1 MALIGTS
8 LPGQEALRNSREGQ
22 AAAEARRA
30 QPDSSPYNFKSGD
43 FRLLVVPTIGLDW
56 NDNINI
62 SKTDRQDDFIL
73 KPLVQFNLGYPITE
87 NNVLNLNV
95 GVGYDKYFQH
105 DELDSW
111 RVTSGSELS
120 FDMFVKDFWINFH
133 DRCQFSQD
141 SATESAVANTAEYG
155 TINNTVGVLATWKLK
170 DISPSLGYDH
180 ANVISPADQFS
191 SQDRASEMI
200 VGRVGFDLHPQ
211 VTAGFDS
218 SVSFTAYNDPFL
230 NDNTA
235 YTVGVF
241 ADWRPGAYFRIQPR
255 FGYTVYQFQQTAQT
269 NRTSDLNSWYIDVTA
284 KHDFSDVAGY
294 SFSVGHEIRLGI
306 QSDVNEVWYL
316 RPSLDWRFIK
326 NTNLQVFLS
335 YEHAKQGVANIT
347 GNLTETYDWLGTGLS
362 ISHALTDRF
371 SLALNYRFTLR
382 SSDIPASEYNQNVV
396 GLSLTYQTR

>member
-1 MALIGTS
+1 
-8 LPGQEALRNSREGQ
+8 
-22 AAAEARRA
+22 RA

-155 TINNTVGVLATWKLK
+155 TINNTVGVL
-170 DISPSLGYDH
+170 
-180 ANVISPADQFS
+180 
-191 SQDRASEMI
+191 
-200 VGRVGFDLHPQ
+200 
-211 VTAGFDS
+211 
-218 SVSFTAYNDPFL
+218 
-230 NDNTA
+230 
-235 YTVGVF
+235 
-241 ADWRPGAYFRIQPR
+241 
-255 FGYTVYQFQQTAQT
+255 
-269 NRTSDLNSWYIDVTA
+269 
-284 KHDFSDVAGY
+284 
-294 SFSVGHEIRLGI
+294 
-306 QSDVNEVWYL
+306 
-316 RPSLDWRFIK
+316 
-326 NTNLQVFLS
+326 
-335 YEHAKQGVANIT
+335 
-347 GNLTETYDWLGTGLS
+347 
-362 ISHALTDRF
+362 
-371 SLALNYRFTLR
+371 
-382 SSDIPASEYNQNVV
+382 
-396 GLSLTYQTR
+396 